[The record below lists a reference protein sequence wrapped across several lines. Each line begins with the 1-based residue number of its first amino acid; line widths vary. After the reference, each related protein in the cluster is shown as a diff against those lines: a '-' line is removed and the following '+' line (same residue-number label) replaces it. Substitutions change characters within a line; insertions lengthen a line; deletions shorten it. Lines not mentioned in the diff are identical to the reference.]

1 MPRGAKPNE
10 QGSGGLGKR
19 PENEYHETMG
29 LQTAWHLAVACPHPK
44 LIDLLVQLEV
54 DPDAQD
60 KK

>member
-1 MPRGAKPNE
+1 
-10 QGSGGLGKR
+10 
-19 PENEYHETMG
+19 MG
-29 LQTAWHLAVACPHPK
+29 LQNAWHLAVACPHPK

>member
-1 MPRGAKPNE
+1 MPRGAKSNE
-10 QGSGGLGKR
+10 PGSGGLGKR
-19 PENEYHETMG
+19 KENEYHETMG
-29 LQTAWHLAVACPHPK
+29 LQNAWHLAVACPHPK